1 MPPTGAGH
9 WLKPFTSGAIPNY
22 PDHRPTACSLYVP
35 NAAWRQPAIDL
46 LVFFH
51 GLPVPCWD
59 SFIPDPKNTSKKF
72 GLDAQ
77 IDGSGRKGALAV
89 PVVHWAADSNVRAKW
104 TAENLNKFVEEV
116 RDEIGRQSGVK
127 PTVSRLIIAG
137 HSRAYAILTPL
148 ASEFHQDAPAT
159 KEGALAKLKEVWAL
173 DSTYNPL
180 HASALD
186 SWARTLP
193 NSRFIAVLNIK
204 KGSPTI
210 ESWNRNYPLS
220 ILRDGT
226 VHYKGKKP
234 PTNLKMVPVS
244 EVHCKIPARY
254 IRTLLSGM

>member
-1 MPPTGAGH
+1 
-9 WLKPFTSGAIPNY
+9 
-22 PDHRPTACSLYVP
+22 
-35 NAAWRQPAIDL
+35 
-46 LVFFH
+46 VFFH
-51 GLPVPCWD
+51 GLDRCD
-59 SFIPDPKNTSKKF
+59 NFIPDPKNTSKKF

-77 IDGSGRKGALAV
+77 IDGSGRKVALAV
-89 PVVHWAADSNVRAKW
+89 PFVHWIPVVDSNLRKW
-104 TAENLNKFVEEV
+104 TADDLNKFKWSAENLNKFVEEV

-137 HSRAYAILTPL
+137 HSKAYAILTPL
-148 ASEFHQDAPAT
+148 AREFHQDALAT

-173 DSTYNPL
+173 DSTYGPV

-193 NSRFIAVLNIK
+193 NSRFIAVLN
-204 KGSPTI
+204 KGSDTI
-210 ESWNRNYPLS
+210 KSWNMFYPFS

-244 EVHCKIPARY
+244 EVHCKIPAQY

>member
-1 MPPTGAGH
+1 MPLTATGH
-9 WLKPFTSGAIPNY
+9 WLKPFTSAAIPKY
-22 PDHRPTACSLYVP
+22 PDQRPTACSVYVP

-51 GLPVPCWD
+51 GLPVPCEYN
-59 SFIPDPKNTSKKF
+59 FIPDPKNTSKKF

-77 IDGSGRKGALAV
+77 IDGSGRKLALAV
-89 PVVHWAADSNVRAKW
+89 PVVHWIRGTDSNLRKW

-116 RDEIGRQSGVK
+116 CDEIGRQSGVK
-127 PTVSRLIIAG
+127 PTLSRLIIAG
-137 HSRAYAILTPL
+137 HSKAYAILTPL
-148 ASEFHQDAPAT
+148 AREFHQDAPAT

-173 DSTYNPL
+173 DSTYGPL

-193 NSRFIAVLNIK
+193 KSRFIAVLK
-204 KGSPTI
+204 KGTGTI
-210 ESWNRNYPLS
+210 ESWNSYYPFS

-244 EVHCKIPARY
+244 EEHCEIPAQY
-254 IRTLLSGM
+254 IRTLLSPM